1 MGVDV
6 PVVDKPGHGRLRRR
20 RNILLAIAGLAVIAS
35 VGGLLISTTIKSPA
49 QQAAETSAPGLTRL
63 TAPVQYTVIRNTV
76 QANGVITKP
85 PQISSLSSGGGGGGV
100 SGGNAQQVV
109 TKIFKAPGR
118 FVAPGNVIIEVA
130 GQPFFVFRGAVPAY
144 RDMAPGE
151 SGTDIAQLQAGLEG
165 LGFFVGADTSGV
177 YGRGTAAAVAAFYQS
192 LGYKAPTVRG
202 GPKAARGAEVPL
214 SEIMFVPRFPAQVVK
229 LGGGVGK
236 IVSGSLVTLSM
247 GSPAI
252 KGQLNPAYG
261 SLVRPGMHVTITVQG
276 SPAVVHGTIQSVIKK
291 AQTSHSISG
300 GLYYPMHIKLRK
312 PLPSSMGSGQNVIL
326 SIRAAQSSGPMLAV
340 PEAALFG
347 GQDGKDYVS
356 KVTGPNAATRV
367 AVTVVTTGDGLVG
380 VRPEQPG
387 ALKQGD
393 QVVTGENYLTN
404 PLRGG
409 GTLRTGSS
417 QSGSGS
423 SQSGSG
429 SIQVGP

>member
-35 VGGLLISTTIKSPA
+35 IGGLLVSTTIKSPA
-49 QQAAETSAPGLTRL
+49 QQAAETTAPGLTRL
-63 TAPVQYTVIRNTV
+63 AAPVQYTVIRNTV

-85 PQISSLSSGGGGGGV
+85 PQISSLSSGGGGGV

-109 TKIFKAPGR
+109 TKIFKSPGR

-144 RDMAPGE
+144 RDMAAGE
-151 SGTDIAQLQAGLEG
+151 SGTDIAQLQAGVEG
-165 LGFFVGADTSGV
+165 LGFSVGADTSGV

-192 LGYKAPTVRG
+192 LGYKVPTVQG
-202 GPKAARGAEVPL
+202 GPKSGRGAEVPL

-252 KGQLNPAYG
+252 RGQLNPAYG
-261 SLVRPGMHVTITVQG
+261 SLVRPGMHVTITAQG

-291 AQTSHSISG
+291 PQTAHSISG
-300 GLYYPMHIKLRK
+300 GLYYPMRIKLRK
-312 PLPSSMGSGQNVIL
+312 PLPSSMGPGQNVIL
-326 SIRAAQSSGPMLAV
+326 SIRAAQSNGPMLAV

-347 GQDGKDYVS
+347 GQDGRDYVS
-356 KVTGPNAATRV
+356 KVTGPNSATRV

-380 VRPEQPG
+380 VRPDQPG
-387 ALKQGD
+387 ALKQGN

-404 PLRGG
+404 PLGRGR
-409 GTLRTGSS
+409 LRTGSG
-417 QSGSGS
+417 QSS
-423 SQSGSG
+423 S
-429 SIQVGP
+429 VKVVP

>member
-20 RNILLAIAGLAVIAS
+20 RNILLAIAALAVIAA
-35 VGGLLISTTIKSPA
+35 VGGLLVSTTIKSPA

-63 TAPVQYTVIRNTV
+63 AAPVQYTVIRNTV

-85 PQISSLSSGGGGGGV
+85 PQISSLSSSGAGAGGAG
-100 SGGNAQQVV
+100 GGNAQQVV

-165 LGFFVGADTSGV
+165 LGFSVGADTSGV

-192 LGYKAPTVRG
+192 LGYKAPTVQD
-202 GPKAARGAEVPL
+202 GPKADRRAEVPL
-214 SEIMFVPRFPAQVVK
+214 SEIMFVPRLPAQVVK

-252 KGQLNPAYG
+252 KGQLNPAYA

-276 SPAVVHGTIQSVIKK
+276 SPAVVHGTIQSVTKK

-300 GLYYPMHIKLRK
+300 GLYYPMRIKLRK
-312 PLPSSMGSGQNVIL
+312 ALPRSMSPGQNVIL
-326 SIRAAQSSGPMLAV
+326 SIQAAQSNGPMLAV
-340 PEAALFG
+340 PEAALFS
-347 GQDGKDYVS
+347 GQDGRDYVS
-356 KVTGPNAATRV
+356 KVTGPNSVTRV
-367 AVTVVTTGDGLVG
+367 PVTVVTTGDGLVG
-380 VRPEQPG
+380 VRPGQPG

-404 PLRGG
+404 PLGRG
-409 GTLRTGSS
+409 TVRTGS
-417 QSGSGS
+417 G
-423 SQSGSG
+423 QSGSG
-429 SIQVGP
+429 SIQVVP